1 MPLVSSRKQ
10 SPFCHFNYERELPLK
25 RAVDM
30 AKTLFWISAGAI
42 LYTYIGYPIAVWL
55 LARARNR
62 KVSKSEITPQ
72 VSVVIACHNEQA
84 NVRARIENLLRCDYP
99 PSLLDVIIVSDG
111 STDFTAEIARRF
123 VCDRVRAFA
132 YEERKGKAAALNV
145 GVEMAT
151 GEIILFAD
159 SRQSFEPG
167 AIRELVA
174 NFADPEVGA
183 VSGELLL
190 DGGSSVNEGVG
201 LYWKYEKWIRKSESR
216 AGSVIGATGA
226 IYAIRRWLWQ
236 PLPESTIL
244 DDVYT
249 PMGIALRG
257 HRIVFEE
264 NARAHDLVAES
275 ASHEFAR
282 KVRTLT
288 GNYQLC
294 QLMPRLL
301 IPTKGLLFQFYSHKL
316 MRLAAPIFLL
326 LLFASNLMTAL
337 PFSNPTLFYGV
348 TLAAQLVF
356 YVAVLVGGYLLKK
369 KRRMRLLNFAY
380 VFSMMNAAALV
391 GLFHFVLGK
400 RNVWARE

>member
-1 MPLVSSRKQ
+1 
-10 SPFCHFNYERELPLK
+10 
-25 RAVDM
+25 M
-30 AKTLFWISAGAI
+30 AKTLFWISAAAI
-42 LYTYIGYPIAVWL
+42 FYTYIGYPVAVWL

-62 KVSKSEITPQ
+62 KVSKSEMTPR
-72 VSVVIACHNEQA
+72 VSVVIACHNEEA

-111 STDFTAEIARRF
+111 STDSTAEIARGF
-123 VCDRVRAFA
+123 ACDRVRAFA
-132 YEERKGKAAALNV
+132 YEEWKGKAAALNV

-190 DGGSSVNEGVG
+190 DGGASSSVNEGVG
-201 LYWKYEKWIRKSESR
+201 VYWKYEKWIRKSESR

-226 IYAIRRWLWQ
+226 IYAIRRELWQ

-249 PMGIALRG
+249 PMRIALGG
-257 HRIVFEE
+257 HRVVFEE
-264 NARAHDLVAES
+264 NARAHDLIAES
-275 ASHEFAR
+275 AGHEFTR

-301 IPTKGLLFQFYSHKL
+301 IPTRMLLLQFYSHKL

-326 LLFASNLMTAL
+326 LLFASNLVTGLASSS
-337 PFSNPTLFYGV
+337 PALFYRA
-348 TLAAQLVF
+348 TLIAQLVF
-356 YVAVLVGGYLLKK
+356 YAAVLAGGYLPKRN
-369 KRRMRLLNFAY
+369 RRMRLLNFAY

-400 RNVWARE
+400 QNVWARGE

>member
-1 MPLVSSRKQ
+1 
-10 SPFCHFNYERELPLK
+10 
-25 RAVDM
+25 M
-30 AKTLFWISAGAI
+30 AKTLFWISVASI
-42 LYTYIGYPIAVWL
+42 FYTYIGYPIAVWL
-55 LARARNR
+55 LSRARNR
-62 KVSKSEITPQ
+62 KVSKFEITPR
-72 VSVVIACHNEQA
+72 VSVVIACHNEEA
-84 NVRARIENLLRCDYP
+84 TVRARIENLLRCDYP

-111 STDFTAEIARRF
+111 STDSTAEIGRGFA
-123 VCDRVRAFA
+123 CDRVRAFA

-190 DGGSSVNEGVG
+190 DGGASSSVNEGVG
-201 LYWKYEKWIRKSESR
+201 VYWKYEKWIRKSESR
-216 AGSVIGATGA
+216 VGSVIGATGA
-226 IYAIRRWLWQ
+226 IYAIRRELWQ

-249 PMGIALRG
+249 PMRIALGG
-257 HRIVFEE
+257 HRVVFEE
-264 NARAHDLVAES
+264 NARAHDLIAES
-275 ASHEFAR
+275 AGHEFTR

-301 IPTKGLLFQFYSHKL
+301 IPTRMLLLQFYSHKL

-326 LLFASNLMTAL
+326 LLFATNLMTGLAS
-337 PFSNPTLFYGV
+337 PSPTLFYRI
-348 TLAAQLVF
+348 TLAGQMIF
-356 YVAVLVGGYLLKK
+356 YAAVLAGGYLLKK
-369 KRRMRLLNFAY
+369 NRQMRLLNFAY

-391 GLFHFVLGK
+391 GLFHFLLNK